1 MTEPMPEQF
10 DSVLHS
16 GPRITIMSR
25 LAIRRLMGFAALQKS
40 TTLTAG
46 NLSTHLDVLAKAGY
60 VTLDVD
66 EKKVVRRKS
75 VRVTPAGDA
84 AFRAYV
90 AQVRAILDGVQSSLR
105 PPPQASQTASQ
116 S

>member
-1 MTEPMPEQF
+1 MSEPLPADF
-10 DSVLHS
+10 NPVLHS

-25 LAIRRLMGFAALQKS
+25 LVIRQVIGFAALQKS

-66 EKKVVRRKS
+66 ERKVVRRKQ
-75 VRVTPAGDA
+75 VRITPAGDA
-84 AFRAYV
+84 AFRTYV
-90 AQVRAILDGVQSSLR
+90 AQVRAVLDSV
-105 PPPQASQTASQ
+105 QASLP
-116 S
+116 

>member
-1 MTEPMPEQF
+1 MSEPTPEQF
-10 DSVLHS
+10 NPVLHS

-25 LAIRRLMGFAALQKS
+25 LVVRQVMGFAALQKS

-60 VTLDVD
+60 VSLDVD
-66 EKKVVRRKS
+66 ERKVVRRKS
-75 VRVTPAGDA
+75 VRITPAGDA

-90 AQVRAILDGVQSSLR
+90 AQVRAILEGLQGTL
-105 PPPQASQTASQ
+105 PASAGIHPTLG
-116 S
+116 

>member
-1 MTEPMPEQF
+1 MTEPTPADF
-10 DSVLHS
+10 DPVLHS

-25 LAIRRLMGFAALQKS
+25 LAVRQFMGFAALQKS

-60 VTLDVD
+60 VVLDVD
-66 EKKVVRRKS
+66 ERKVVRRKQ
-75 VRVTPAGDA
+75 VRITPAGDA

-90 AQVRAILDGVQSSLR
+90 AQVRQVLEAVQTSLPSSAAT
-105 PPPQASQTASQ
+105 PT
-116 S
+116 

>member
-1 MTEPMPEQF
+1 MSEPMPEQF
-10 DSVLHS
+10 DPVLHS
-16 GPRITIMSR
+16 GPRITILSR
-25 LAIRRLMGFAALQKS
+25 LVIHQSMGFAALQKS

-66 EKKVVRRKS
+66 DKKVVRRKT
-75 VRVTPAGDA
+75 VRITPAGDA

-90 AQVRAILDGVQSSLR
+90 KQVRSILEGLNADLTTGVR
-105 PPPQASQTASQ
+105 NHPAPG
-116 S
+116 